1 MTSLVIV
8 PVAALAMISVT
19 HVPGSGA
26 RRPPV
31 THTAPPA
38 LAMGDIYSG
47 TFRRIA
53 REQMPTV
60 VSLRIVT
67 ETDVPAMDILGSDPG
82 RWLFGLP
89 APRLD
94 SLLEGAGSGFIID
107 ASGLVL
113 TNYHVVKDAR
123 RIQVALFPDPEDTD
137 APAQLTATLLGRD
150 PMTDSALLQL
160 AGRRSLP
167 VASLGDS
174 DALRPGDWVMAIG
187 NPFALSHTVTVG
199 VISAIARPIA
209 VEGRLQ
215 RVIQTDAAVN
225 PGNSGGPLLN
235 LRGQVVG
242 MTSALLHG
250 ATGGNVGVGF
260 AVPINLVRDLLDDL
274 RRGDVRHAR
283 LGLQVRTVPAAARS
297 VLGLGATGGVL
308 IVTVEPGGPA
318 DRSGVRPG
326 DVLLELN
333 GVPQRSP
340 EQFLETVLRLS
351 PGTKV
356 PVAVMRGRARRE
368 MTVTPDELQISPA
381 AEHPDHLTADE
392 ASDAW

>member
-1 MTSLVIV
+1 
-8 PVAALAMISVT
+8 
-19 HVPGSGA
+19 
-26 RRPPV
+26 
-31 THTAPPA
+31 
-38 LAMGDIYSG
+38 MGDIYSG

-199 VISAIARPIA
+199 VISAISRPIA

-381 AEHPDHLTADE
+381 AEHPDQLTADE